1 MGPAPCRTT
10 LGMHA
15 DYILQLQ
22 RAGRVYDGRTVLD
35 DISLA
40 FLRGARIGVIGH
52 NGSGKS
58 TLLKILAGVDPDHEG
73 TRHVP
78 DGTKIGYLA
87 QEPELT
93 SGTVKAN
100 LDEAV
105 GETRAFLDRF
115 DRLNE
120 KLGETLDADA
130 MQAALDE
137 LEKVQTEIEARDAW
151 DLDRRLE
158 QASHALGLPPMD
170 ADVDVCSGGER
181 RRVALCKL
189 LLEHP
194 DVLLLDEPTNHLDAD
209 AVQWLERHL
218 SEYEG
223 TVIAITHD
231 RYFLDNVAE
240 WMLEMDRGKG
250 IPFKGNYSSYLEQK
264 AARAAT
270 EDRQKKAKRKLYE
283 RELDWIRQSPRARTA
298 KNKARIKNFD
308 QMYEDQQQ
316 QSFDDEV
323 TITIPAGEKLGNLV
337 LRAEGVTK
345 RFGERTVIDN
355 LTFELPP
362 AAILGVI
369 GPNGTGKTTLLRL
382 IAGQLD
388 PDEGQ
393 IVLGPTVTPCYVDQ
407 DRADLD
413 PDKTVWEEITDG
425 ADELKLGNHKMNSR
439 AYVTRFNF
447 RGTDQQQK
455 VGTLSGG
462 QRNRVQLAKML
473 RQGGNLL
480 LVDEPT
486 NDLDLGTIRV
496 LEDAIASFP
505 GSAVVVSHDRYFL
518 DRVATHILAYDEEG
532 GSRFWEGNYA
542 TYHDRLEE
550 ERAAAGKGKE
560 TRGTHRRFK

>member
-1 MGPAPCRTT
+1 MQ
-10 LGMHA
+10 A

-22 RAGRVYDGRTVLD
+22 RAGRIHDGRTVLE

-73 TRHVP
+73 HRHVA

-93 SGTVKAN
+93 PGTVKAN

-105 GETRAFLDRF
+105 ADTRAVLDRF

-120 KLGETLDADA
+120 KLGEDLDADA

-170 ADVDVCSGGER
+170 ADVGVCSGGER

-218 SEYEG
+218 SEYDG

-240 WMLEMDRGKG
+240 WMLEMERGKG
-250 IPFKGNYSSYLEQK
+250 IPYKGNYSSYLEQK

-283 RELDWIRQSPRARTA
+283 SELEWIRQSPRARTA
-298 KNKARIKNFD
+298 KSKARIKNFE
-308 QMYEDQQQ
+308 QMYEDQKER
-316 QSFDDEV
+316 SFDDDV

-337 LRAEGVTK
+337 LRVEGVTK
-345 RFGERTVIDN
+345 RFGERTVIDG
-355 LTFELPP
+355 LSFELPP

-369 GPNGTGKTTLLRL
+369 GPNGTGKTTLLKL
-382 IAGQLD
+382 IAGQIA

-407 DRADLD
+407 DREDLD
-413 PDKTVWEEITDG
+413 PERTVWEEITDG
-425 ADELKLGNHKMNSR
+425 ADELKLGTRSMNSR

-496 LEDAIASFP
+496 LEDAIQAFP

-532 GSRFWEGNYA
+532 GARFWEGNYA
-542 TYHDRLEE
+542 TYH
-550 ERAAAGKGKE
+550 ERIEQEREAAGLGKE